1 MGAESRLGPS
11 GAAFSAR
18 YNDARMALSPGTK
31 LGPYEIQ
38 SPLGAGGM
46 GEVYRARDS
55 RLDRIVAVK
64 VLPSS
69 FSVDADRLQRFERE
83 ARSVAALSHPNIL
96 AVHDIGTHDGTPYMV
111 CELLEGETLR
121 ERLQGGVL
129 SPRKAI
135 EFAVQI
141 AQGLAA
147 AYDRGIIHR
156 DLKPEN
162 IFLTRDGRVKIL
174 DFGLAKMAHSESKV
188 NSSAQTLTSAD
199 IALTEA
205 GQVLGTAGYMSPEQV
220 RGIAVDHRSDIF
232 VFGAI
237 LFEMLS
243 GQRAFRRDTSAETMT
258 AILKEDPPELT
269 EMNRSISP
277 ALDRIVRHCLEKNPD
292 QRFQS
297 ARDLAF
303 DLEALSPTSSS
314 SAAEKVAKDTAG
326 QRVRRFQP
334 AIAVVLLAV
343 AAGVGYLVG
352 HRGKAT
358 SEVTYH
364 QLTFRKGTVR
374 NARFAPDNRTVIY
387 SASWAGLAPELF
399 STRADSIE
407 SRPLGLSQVDLLGI
421 SSTGELAVS
430 LRPTALA
437 GFFGAEGTLGRTP
450 LTGGTAPREVL
461 ERVEWSDWSPDGKN
475 LLVVR
480 TVENESRIEYPAGK
494 VVFKAAVP
502 AWISHPRI
510 SRDGKRIAFCYHGFR
525 GDDRGSVTIIDSDG
539 GNTKS
544 FGSFASLYGLAWSP
558 KNDEVWFTADPTVT
572 TIARRLMAV
581 NMSGTFRLL
590 AAAPGDLTL
599 HDVSAD
605 GTALIAIDDR
615 ERKIFFSG
623 SQGSDDRELT
633 WLDRAILDALSA
645 DGKQLVFHEGGKG
658 GGSLGTIFLRK
669 TDGTAAVRLGEG
681 YAIALS
687 PDEKWVLA
695 LTPTDPIRRYLI
707 PTGAGEVTE
716 LKMPG
721 IENIIPQGFA
731 ADSRRVVVIANE
743 PGRPARDFLFDP
755 ASNKL
760 EPLTPEGVRG
770 MITPDGKFVIA
781 RDEKGTP
788 EILAVESGS
797 PARKLKTWQENDRP
811 IQVTDDGGAIYVADY
826 NGMSAAIY
834 RLRVDNGQRQ
844 LVKTLEMHD
853 PAGGFG
859 ITRAL
864 ATSDGQHF
872 AYNTLRQ
879 LSELYLLQGLN

>member
-1 MGAESRLGPS
+1 MP
-11 GAAFSAR
+11 
-18 YNDARMALSPGTK
+18 LSPGTK

-46 GEVYRARDS
+46 GEVYRARDT
-55 RLDRIVAVK
+55 RLDRMVAVK

-69 FSVDADRLQRFERE
+69 FAADADRLQRFERE
-83 ARSVAALSHPNIL
+83 ARSVAALNHPNIL
-96 AVHDIGTHDGTPYMV
+96 AVHDIGTHDGAPYMV

-129 SPRKAI
+129 SSRKAVEI
-135 EFAVQI
+135 AAQI
-141 AQGLAA
+141 AQGLAV
-147 AYDRGIIHR
+147 AYDKGIIHR

-162 IFLTRDGRVKIL
+162 IFLTKDGRVKIL
-174 DFGLAKMAHSESKV
+174 DFGLAKMARTGSQV
-188 NSSAQTLTSAD
+188 NSSLQTLTSAD
-199 IALTEA
+199 ISLTEA

-220 RGIAVDHRSDIF
+220 RGLEVDHRSDIF

-243 GQRAFRRDTSAETMT
+243 RQRAFRRDTAAETMT
-258 AILKEDPPELT
+258 AILKEDLPELT
-269 EMNRSISP
+269 ELNRSISP
-277 ALDRIVRHCLEKNPD
+277 SLDRIVRHCLEKNPD

-314 SAAEKVAKDTAG
+314 SAGKVAQPTAV
-326 QRVRRFQP
+326 QRVRRLQP
-334 AIAVVLLAV
+334 LIVVLVVAM
-343 AAGVGYLVG
+343 AAGLGYLFG
-352 HRGKAT
+352 HKGKAS

-364 QLTFRKGTVR
+364 QLTFRKGTVLS
-374 NARFAPDNRTVIY
+374 ARFAPDNRTVIY
-387 SASWAGLAPELF
+387 SAAWAGLAPEVY

-421 SSTGELAVS
+421 SSTGEIAVS
-430 LRPTALA
+430 LRPTPLA
-437 GFFGAEGTLGRTP
+437 GFFGTEGTLGRTP
-450 LTGGTAPREVL
+450 LTGGTAPREML
-461 ERVEWSDWSPDGKN
+461 EHVEWSDWSPDGSN

-480 TVENESRIEYPAGK
+480 TVGNENRIEYPAGK
-494 VVFKAAVP
+494 VVYKVEVP
-502 AWISHPRI
+502 RWISHPRI
-510 SRDGKRIAFCYHGFR
+510 SRDGKRVAFCEHGRR
-525 GDDRGSVTIIDSDG
+525 GDDRGSITVIDSDG
-539 GNTKS
+539 GNAKS
-544 FGSFASLYGLAWSP
+544 FGSFSSLYGLAWAP
-558 KNDEVWFTADPTVT
+558 KNDEVWFTADPTTT

-581 NMSGTFRLL
+581 KMSGVFRLL

-599 HDVSAD
+599 HDVSTD
-605 GTALIAIDDR
+605 GTAIIAIDDR

-623 SQGSDDRELT
+623 SPGMEDRELT
-633 WLDRAILDALSA
+633 WLDRAVLVDMSPE
-645 DGKQLVFHEGGKG
+645 GKQVLFHEGGKG

-687 PDEKWVLA
+687 PDQKWVLA
-695 LTPTDPIRRYLI
+695 VTETNPRRRWLI

-716 LKMPG
+716 LKIAG
-721 IENIIPQGFA
+721 LENIVPQGFA
-731 ADSRRVVVIANE
+731 TDSHRVVVMANE
-743 PGRPARDFLFDP
+743 LGHQLRDYLFEPD
-755 ASNKL
+755 SGKL
-760 EPLTPEGVRG
+760 QPLTPEGVRG
-770 MITPDGKFVIA
+770 MVTPDAKFLIA
-781 RDEKGTP
+781 RGDKGPP
-788 EILAVESGS
+788 EILPVEGGS
-797 PARKLKTWQENDRP
+797 PARELIGWQEKDRP
-811 IQVTDDGGAIYVADY
+811 IQVTTDGSAIYAVNY

-834 RLRVDNGQRQ
+834 RIRVDNGSRQ

-859 ITRAL
+859 ITRVV
-864 ATSDGQHF
+864 TTPDGQYF